1 MSILYDY
8 GVGGIFYEV
17 NNAKRYYLRSKNAKR
32 YFYSKFAYF
41 YKSDILI
48 SDLFF

>member
-8 GVGGIFYEV
+8 GVGGIIYEV
-17 NNAKRYYLRSKNAKR
+17 NNAKR